1 MELQAQASTFYDQYP
16 EARTYKRFTDMPQD
30 KLNEGFIISWLM
42 FEGALSQVPN
52 ELRTERMKR
61 IAVRCDTTSFKH
73 ISPDEVADYKALIV
87 DAVENSLAVA
97 KEIKPEHLTEDLII
111 KIAERRL
118 IVLGYLKLDSENNH
132 LLTDALISSVVKRS
146 VSSAVYLNRTFGK
159 LALNR
164 MSDDDI
170 KVALQERFS
179 EVGGLV
185 QLGKEYVLAELI
197 KSGYWPDVNEK
208 RQHDKDESDVTRK
221 YNHSSPPISPVDA
234 MLKLTDFEAAGYRL
248 LYLQSLKLF
257 PIEEVITTTVDI
269 ANAPDI
275 LLQAYSEPELKPHM
289 KLSRALRGRLLETG
303 LGL

>member
-1 MELQAQASTFYDQYP
+1 MELQAQASVFYDQYP
-16 EARTYKRFTDMPQD
+16 EARTYERFSDIPQD

-42 FEGALSQVPN
+42 FEGALSQVPYK
-52 ELRTERMKR
+52 LRTERMKR
-61 IAVRCDTTSFKH
+61 IAVRCDPTSFKH
-73 ISPDEVADYKALIV
+73 IAPDEVADYQALIV

-97 KEIKPEHLTEDLII
+97 REIKPEHLTEDLII

-118 IVLGYLKLDSENNH
+118 IALGYLRLDGENKH

-146 VSSAVYLNRTFGK
+146 VLSAAYLNRTFGR
-159 LALNR
+159 LVLNR

-170 KVALQERFS
+170 KVALQERFF
-179 EVGGLV
+179 EAGALV
-185 QLGKEYVLAELI
+185 HLGKEYVLAELI
-197 KSGYWPDVNEK
+197 RSGYWPDVNEK
-208 RQHDKDESDVTRK
+208 RKHDKNESDVTSK
-221 YNHSSPPISPVDA
+221 YNHSSPPISAIEA
-234 MLKLTDFEAAGYRL
+234 MLKLADFESAGYQL

-257 PIEEVITTTVDI
+257 PIEDVITTTVSI

-275 LLQAYSEPELKPHM
+275 LLQVYSEAELKPHM

>member
-1 MELQAQASTFYDQYP
+1 
-16 EARTYKRFTDMPQD
+16 
-30 KLNEGFIISWLM
+30 
-42 FEGALSQVPN
+42 
-52 ELRTERMKR
+52 MKR
-61 IAVRCDTTSFKH
+61 IAVRFDTTSFKH
-73 ISPDEVADYKALIV
+73 IGPDEVADYPALIV

-118 IVLGYLKLDSENNH
+118 NVLGYLKLDNENNH

-146 VSSAVYLNRTFGK
+146 VLSAVYLNRIFGK

-208 RQHDKDESDVTRK
+208 RKHDKDESDMTRK

-234 MLKLTDFEAAGYRL
+234 MMKLADFEAAGYQL

-257 PIEEVITTTVDI
+257 PIEDVITTTVGI

-275 LLQAYSEPELKPHM
+275 LLQAYSEAELKPHM